1 MPKHNLPVYAIVEL
15 LMLLAQHDRS
25 IGDYRG
31 HTIRDQ
37 RVVVKT
43 SGGSITFPLALIM
56 RQFSDPD
63 SINKREL
70 MNLASFF
77 RPKRVRQRSA

>member
-1 MPKHNLPVYAIVEL
+1 MPRHNLPVYAIVEL
-15 LMLLAQHDRS
+15 LMLLSQHDKS

-43 SGGSITFPLALIM
+43 SGGSITFPHSLIM
-56 RQFSDPD
+56 RQFSEPET
-63 SINKREL
+63 ITKREL
-70 MNLASFF
+70 MNVASFF
-77 RPKRVRQRSA
+77 RPQRLRQRSA